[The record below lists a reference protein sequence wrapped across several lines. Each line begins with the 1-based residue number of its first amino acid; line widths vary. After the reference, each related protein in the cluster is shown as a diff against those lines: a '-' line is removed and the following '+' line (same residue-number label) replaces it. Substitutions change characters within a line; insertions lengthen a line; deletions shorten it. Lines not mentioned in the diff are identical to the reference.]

1 MADALTPTQR
11 REIILAAIKE
21 RPRTSAELVALVGC
35 AANLV
40 RQDASRMSMAHLIH
54 PVKEKGPMAR
64 VHGGTHIAIYH
75 FGPSP
80 GQRIIRRER
89 TAGTVPRQVTLTNYR
104 VQPVSANFPLH
115 DLFWHKVAA

>member
-11 REIILAAIKE
+11 REIILAAVQE
-21 RPRTSAELVALVGC
+21 RPRTSAELIALGGC
-35 AANLV
+35 ASNLV
-40 RQDASRMSMAHLIH
+40 RQDASRMAMANLIH
-54 PVKEKGPMAR
+54 VVKEKGPMAR

-75 FGPSP
+75 FGPSAIP
-80 GQRIIRRER
+80 RLFRRER
-89 TAGTVPRQVTLTNYR
+89 TAGTIPRQVTLTRYQ